1 LIYNPYFGFYFSHF
15 FFFLFLEFRLSLKEG
30 GEGYWL
36 LGRATLLKGA
46 TPFIIISIV
55 RIIIVVTDL
64 FSANNCYFVFIEF

>member
-1 LIYNPYFGFYFSHF
+1 
-15 FFFLFLEFRLSLKEG
+15 LKEG
-30 GEGYWL
+30 GEGDWL